1 MPIQIKKQFLVQA
14 LIFSFLSV
22 AKAQGTNLTEPSVDD
37 AAVATA
43 DAENLCSIS
52 KESLESFSTPW
63 HIGGLFIVL
72 VVSALGI
79 IASLFLGMAYQS
91 KEKYFLVQQVL
102 QLTKM
107 FGIGVIAATA
117 WIHLLPEAFGMFG
130 NPCID
135 PWWAIYGTNWVG
147 IFALAAAFMVQLIEL
162 AGHSHVSPID
172 VPPSDAHISIS
183 VEQNLRSTH
192 EDDQATLGYN
202 ARKNKLAADDEATL
216 GYNARKNKLAAD
228 DEAALPVTILK
239 IPANDMEYHNSPDM
253 KRISIIVLEAGILT
267 HSVII
272 GLTLGVAS
280 DSTFDALLIAVCFH
294 QLFEGLALGSLVS
307 DTNLSNVSKVVMALL
322 YPLST
327 PIGIGIGI
335 GVHSVYSENQPSLI
349 LIQGILES
357 LSSGILIYSTYCEL
371 VGGEINHN
379 AAFAR
384 YPRKFKVICF
394 LAMYLGAAA
403 MAIIG
408 YWA

>member
-1 MPIQIKKQFLVQA
+1 MPAIQIKKQFLVQA
-14 LIFSFLSV
+14 LIISFLSI

-37 AAVATA
+37 AAAATA

-147 IFALAAAFMVQLIEL
+147 IFALAAAFMVQLMEL
-162 AGHSHVSPID
+162 AGHSHVSPSAVSCHTH
-172 VPPSDAHISIS
+172 VPTG
-183 VEQNLRSTH
+183 VEQNLRSIREDGQANIDNSTH
-192 EDDQATLGYN
+192 
-202 ARKNKLAADDEATL
+202 RNKVDNGTVVTDKDASS
-216 GYNARKNKLAAD
+216 
-228 DEAALPVTILK
+228 VTILK
-239 IPANDMEYHNSPDM
+239 IPGNKLEYRTSPDM

-280 DSTFDALLIAVCFH
+280 DSTFDALLIAICFH
-294 QLFEGLALGSLVS
+294 QLFEGLAMGSLVS

-384 YPRKFKVICF
+384 YPRKFKLTCF